1 MNTTDL
7 GTEWDVSWSPDL
19 SKDVI
24 FVDKGDDAV
33 YLTKSDLIQMLEYL
47 DE

>member
-1 MNTTDL
+1 MNTTEL

-24 FVDKGDDAV
+24 LLDSGDDAV
-33 YLTKSDLIQMLEYL
+33 YLTRSDLLQMLEYT